1 MKLVG
6 IISTAFLFLLFG
18 TTAPAYAQHEENAQE
33 AKPAQHAQQKQ
44 EARPAK
50 PAQHAQQKQEARPAK
65 SSQHADQKQEAQ
77 QAMPAQHAQQQ
88 QHAQQPQ
95 RVAGNRGG
103 RIPDDRFRAHFGRD
117 HRFRVNR
124 PTIVAG
130 YPRFQYGG
138 YWFGFVDP
146 WPADWYYT
154 DDVYVDYIDGGYYL
168 YNPARPGVRIAISV
182 VIQ

>member
-6 IISTAFLFLLFG
+6 VISTAVLFLFLG
-18 TTAPAYAQHEENAQE
+18 TTAPAYAQHEEHAQE
-33 AKPAQHAQQKQ
+33 AKPA
-44 EARPAK
+44 E
-50 PAQHAQQKQEARPAK
+50 
-65 SSQHADQKQEAQ
+65 
-77 QAMPAQHAQQQ
+77 HAQQQ
-88 QHAQQPQ
+88 QHAQQAKPAQHAQQAQ
-95 RVAGNRGG
+95 RVGDNRGG

-117 HRFRVNR
+117 HRFRINR

-154 DDVYVDYIDGGYYL
+154 DDVYVEYIDGGYYL
-168 YNPARPGVRIAISV
+168 YNPVRPGIRIAISV
-182 VIQ
+182 VVR